1 MQRPSALRVV
11 RSLRAPTRASTRK
24 YAMVPAPEP
33 GFPTGEEFLSKK
45 EAVKHHA
52 AHTTSLWK
60 NISIFACVPVI
71 IGAGYYVYDLEQKHA
86 AHKAE
91 HPHEYI
97 GSSPPT
103 IRRSSTNPSK
113 EYPYLNR
120 RPRQFPWGPNSL
132 FFNPH
137 VQKDMTP
144 AE

>member
-11 RSLRAPTRASTRK
+11 RSLRASTRASTRK

-97 GSSPPT
+97 
-103 IRRSSTNPSK
+103 